1 MKQQIKLT
9 ESDLYDVI
17 RESVKS
23 LVMEYGDTKKGREKL
38 AKASKRALKKG
49 DSSVYQDSVKSI
61 TKGGGSKDDLAD
73 FNKKFENELD
83 ESSNLEEFTDFDKMK
98 AFGQPDYDEDFDDE
112 LNSQPANNLAAEGK
126 KQMKVTESELKEII
140 KESVRSILKEIGNSQ
155 VGQYQLGRLAAR
167 KKEQGDDDAYKN
179 VVNRAKLQWGAD
191 RGTGSNQNAFGNGM
205 HVGKDNVK
213 QGYNLAKQ
221 GKL

>member
-1 MKQQIKLT
+1 MKQQIRLT

-49 DSSVYQDSVKSI
+49 DSSVYQNSVKSI
-61 TKGGGSKDDLAD
+61 TNGGGSKDDLAD

-98 AFGQPDYDEDFDDE
+98 AFGYPEYDEDFDDDE
-112 LNSQPANNLAAEGK
+112 LNSQPSNILAAEGR
-126 KQMKVTESELKEII
+126 KQMKVTESQLKDII
-140 KESVRSILKEIGNSQ
+140 NESVKRILRE
-155 VGQYQLGRLAAR
+155 VGETEDGQRKLGGLAAR
-167 KKEQGDDDAYKN
+167 KSTKGDLKGFYDVEEY
-179 VVNRAKLQWGAD
+179 
-191 RGTGSNQNAFGNGM
+191 
-205 HVGKDNVK
+205 
-213 QGYNLAKQ
+213 AKQ
-221 GKL
+221 KRNGNPKMQDKYAKGFHAEKDRLLNK

>member
-23 LVMEYGDTKKGREKL
+23 LVMEYGNTKKGREKL

-73 FNKKFENELD
+73 FNKNFENELD

-98 AFGQPDYDEDFDDE
+98 TFGQPDYDEDFDDE
-112 LNSQPANNLAAEGK
+112 LNSQPANNLAAEGR

-140 KESVRSILKEIGNSQ
+140 KESVKRILRE
-155 VGQYQLGRLAAR
+155 VGETEGGQEKLGGLAAR
-167 KKEQGDDDAYKN
+167 KSTKGDGKGFYEVEDYAKEKRNGNLKMRDKY
-179 VVNRAKLQWGAD
+179 AKGFHAEKD
-191 RGTGSNQNAFGNGM
+191 RILN
-205 HVGKDNVK
+205 K
-213 QGYNLAKQ
+213 
-221 GKL
+221 

>member
-1 MKQQIKLT
+1 MKQQIRLT

-49 DSSVYQDSVKSI
+49 DSSVYQNSVKSI
-61 TKGGGSKDDLAD
+61 TNGGGSKDDLAD

-98 AFGQPDYDEDFDDE
+98 AFGYPEYDEDFDDDE
-112 LNSQPANNLAAEGK
+112 LNSQPSNILAAEGR
-126 KQMKVTESELKEII
+126 KQMKVTESQLKDII
-140 KESVRSILKEIGNSQ
+140 KESVKRILRE
-155 VGQYQLGRLAAR
+155 VGETEDGQRKLGGLAAR
-167 KKEQGDDDAYKN
+167 KSAKGDAKGFYDIEDYAKEKRNGNLKMRDKY
-179 VVNRAKLQWGAD
+179 AKGFHAEKD
-191 RGTGSNQNAFGNGM
+191 RLLN
-205 HVGKDNVK
+205 K
-213 QGYNLAKQ
+213 
-221 GKL
+221 